1 MTSAPARSNGVG
13 LAEALHEHAALIN
26 SHDGSPEVSID
37 VEGLRTVPVSPVVA
51 DAAYRIIT
59 EALTNVLRHSGA
71 KSCSVSASAD
81 TSLRLQVTDDGRGLG
96 DSREGT
102 GRISMR
108 ERASGLG
115 GSCRIE
121 QGPAGGTVLR
131 VELPL
136 RQPTGL
142 GPAVDARE
150 GTVP

>member
-1 MTSAPARSNGVG
+1 MSSGGAGRLDLYV
-13 LAEALHEHAALIN
+13 LQHAAL
-26 SHDGSPEVSID
+26 SID

-71 KSCSVSASAD
+71 KSCSVSATAD

-121 QGPAGGTVLR
+121 QGSAGGTVLR